1 MAQAL
6 KKTGFDLVICGSQS
20 TDAGTGEL
28 PGALAEYLGVP
39 GVTYLRKLDVE
50 GTTLRGERETDN
62 GYQTVSTQLPAL
74 ASVTKSINEPR
85 YPSLKGIMGAKK
97 KTIAPLTLAEL
108 ALDRAVGSDGAKTEL
123 LELAAA
129 PARAKGFIA
138 EAPDGA
144 TGAQIIVDFLKE
156 KKLL

>member
-1 MAQAL
+1 
-6 KKTGFDLVICGSQS
+6 
-20 TDAGTGEL
+20 
-28 PGALAEYLGVP
+28 
-39 GVTYLRKLDVE
+39 
-50 GTTLRGERETDN
+50 
-62 GYQTVSTQLPAL
+62 
-74 ASVTKSINEPR
+74 
-85 YPSLKGIMGAKK
+85 MGAKK
-97 KTIAPLTLAEL
+97 KTIAPLTLVEL